1 MSLKPEAAW
10 GVEAKEDTNI
20 DLSVGG
26 SIRLLS
32 PIFIYN
38 GMAEDFTKYDIKPE
52 GFLNYLR
59 YYGPHFNK
67 KLCDFACQ
75 NMARKD
81 YTKERLEALLQQ
93 HNIEIKN
100 SKLYDS
106 VYVANWCK
114 SVFYGSSI
122 SDEKHFV
129 LFIKDIFDK
138 EGNLIFNRWY
148 ADMAKQGIPIEWEE
162 MI

>member
-67 KLCDFACQ
+67 KLCDFAC
-75 NMARKD
+75 
-81 YTKERLEALLQQ
+81 
-93 HNIEIKN
+93 
-100 SKLYDS
+100 
-106 VYVANWCK
+106 
-114 SVFYGSSI
+114 
-122 SDEKHFV
+122 
-129 LFIKDIFDK
+129 
-138 EGNLIFNRWY
+138 
-148 ADMAKQGIPIEWEE
+148 
-162 MI
+162 